1 MNEAIT
7 ILAPPSTWGAA
18 RLLDLW
24 TRLVTTC
31 RQAGGRA
38 GLRPADETLISRS
51 TGGRC

>member
-7 ILAPPSTWGAA
+7 VQAQPITRSAA
-18 RLLDLW
+18 RFLDLW

-31 RQAGGRA
+31 RQVGGRA

>member
-7 ILAPPSTWGAA
+7 VQAQPTTWSLA
-18 RLLDLW
+18 RFCDLW

-31 RQAGGRA
+31 RQVGGRA